1 MAFAKTMVHW
11 QKIKPAELATGSP
24 PPGKE
29 HRRPEQYFPIIMD
42 GARTIEA
49 QCLKDVIYE

>member
-11 QKIKPAELATGSP
+11 PKLKPTEMATAPP

-29 HRRPEQYFPIIMD
+29 HRRPELYFSVVME
-42 GARTIEA
+42 GAREIEA
-49 QCLKDVIYE
+49 QCSKGVLYE